1 MSGGGRVG
9 AGCNAMSDD
18 DALGPDMH
26 RLLGFLEAAPPA
38 TTDQDLLERLLD
50 SRVDPASIPP
60 GYGGLVRL
68 LAAAAAPGRSRGTG
82 R

>member
-1 MSGGGRVG
+1 
-9 AGCNAMSDD
+9 MSDD